1 MVGVSP
7 SLQGW
12 GARAELGM
20 WMMAWEGVVLGEGT
34 QTQRGC
40 RKAPGA
46 QNGSSRLERA
56 REPGGPAV
64 PLKGLKKGRNL
75 ASGLLTAG
83 LSAESGRGPGRHER
97 MPRCGL
103 TGEGGCAHLGLSF
116 PSLPS
121 HRIPFLGVRLLGL
134 RHVQDATLWGGGR

>member
-12 GARAELGM
+12 GARAELGTGM
-20 WMMAWEGVVLGEGT
+20 VAWEGVVLGEGT

-40 RKAPGA
+40 HKAPGA
-46 QNGSSRLERA
+46 QNESSSLERA
-56 REPGGPAV
+56 REPGGPVV
-64 PLKGLKKGRNL
+64 PLKGLKKGRNP
-75 ASGLLTAG
+75 AAGLLTAG
-83 LSAESGRGPGRHER
+83 LSAESGRGAGRCER
-97 MPRCGL
+97 MPKCRL
-103 TGEGGCAHLGLSF
+103 TSECGCAHLGLSF

-134 RHVQDATLWGGGR
+134 PHVQDATL